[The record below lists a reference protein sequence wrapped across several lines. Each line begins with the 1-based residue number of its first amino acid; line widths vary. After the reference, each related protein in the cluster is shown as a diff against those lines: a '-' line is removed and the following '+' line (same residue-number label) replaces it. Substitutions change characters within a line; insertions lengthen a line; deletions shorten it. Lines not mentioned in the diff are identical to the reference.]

1 MVTNHLFSLLG
12 VQLYLFSHPLRY
24 RRETAVWERGFS
36 LLPSTHCGDKMY
48 PPCASPQSAV
58 SLRQLQPFELMSA
71 AGRGALADPMHH
83 MIHVARQMIF
93 VPSVFRQLSET
104 CKELWSENF
113 RVKVLLWSGLSLP
126 FPPGSLWEGMARGR
140 MAGCWE
146 AVQSQWNSPSYFV
159 LMHLVFG
166 S

>member
-1 MVTNHLFSLLG
+1 
-12 VQLYLFSHPLRY
+12 
-24 RRETAVWERGFS
+24 
-36 LLPSTHCGDKMY
+36 MY

-71 AGRGALADPMHH
+71 AGHGALADPMHH

-126 FPPGSLWEGMARGR
+126 FPPGSL
-140 MAGCWE
+140 
-146 AVQSQWNSPSYFV
+146 
-159 LMHLVFG
+159 
-166 S
+166 